1 MALRG
6 MRRLRRERRRARLRA
21 STRIY
26 AIGLAA
32 AGSTVA
38 VVGGELL
45 RVWHR
50 GSAPRPYET
59 DDVLGAAEEA
69 ARETVEVAVEGYRD
83 APAREQAL
91 VNLLA
96 TFTLSFGVVRATAHL
111 IRVRGAVGP
120 FRNVFVADRH
130 IHHFVP
136 GILLLLVSGGA
147 SIASRNEDLDRWL
160 AIPFGIGAALTL
172 DESALLLEL
181 DDVYWTERGAVSVEI
196 ALASLA
202 IVSSLSL
209 VRRILRRGEQLVLV
223 ERRVGDRRAAPPGLA
238 AA

>member
-1 MALRG
+1 MALKRVS
-6 MRRLRRERRRARLRA
+6 RLRRDRRRRRASR
-21 STRIY
+21 RIY

-32 AGSTVA
+32 AGSTAA

-50 GSAPRPYET
+50 GSAPRLSET
-59 DDVLGAAEEA
+59 DDPFGAAEEA
-69 ARETVEVAVEGYRD
+69 ARETVEVAVEGYRV

-91 VNLLA
+91 VNLLL
-96 TFTLSFGVVRATAHL
+96 TFTLSFGIVRATAHL
-111 IRVRGAVGP
+111 IRVRGRYGP
-120 FRNVFVADRH
+120 FRDVFVADRH

-136 GILLLLVSGGA
+136 GILLTLVAGGA
-147 SIASRNEDLDRWL
+147 SIVSRNEELDRWL

-202 IVSSLSL
+202 IVSSAGL
-209 VRRILRRGEQLVLV
+209 VQRLLRRGEQVVLV
-223 ERRVGDRRAAPPGLA
+223 DRRRPQSLA
-238 AA
+238 A